1 MHSRWESI
9 IQSSEWV
16 GQHDYVAFL
25 KLKIGVGL
33 LRSDGEDEA
42 LKRRKTPLF
51 RAEVSKAVWT

>member
-1 MHSRWESI
+1 M

-16 GQHDYVAFL
+16 GQHGYVVFL
-25 KLKIGVGL
+25 RLKIGVGL

-51 RAEVSKAVWT
+51 CAEVSKAVWT

>member
-1 MHSRWESI
+1 MCSAVVLAPPGKGS
-9 IQSSEWV
+9 
-16 GQHDYVAFL
+16 AFL

>member
-1 MHSRWESI
+1 M